1 MHKMNRDDLIKKL
14 KDFFNKNA
22 DFYDIDMAFLYGSW
36 AKGFP
41 KETSDV
47 DIAVYFYPEKD
58 SEDEEFNRIT
68 DISLQLS
75 EIIRKEINI
84 ISIRTDFRK
93 PMLYYNAIALGQ
105 PIYIKNT
112 ERYISLKNEVIY
124 QMEDFSIFGINW
136 QLIAANKNIRR
147 LINA

>member
-1 MHKMNRDDLIKKL
+1 MSRDDLIKKL

-47 DIAVYFYPEKD
+47 DIAVFLYPEKD
-58 SEDEEFNRIT
+58 SDDEEFNMIT

-93 PMLYYNAIALGQ
+93 PMLYYNAIVLSQ

-136 QLIAANKNIRR
+136 QLIVANKNIRR
-147 LINA
+147 LRNA

>member
-1 MHKMNRDDLIKKL
+1 MSRDDLIKKL

-47 DIAVYFYPEKD
+47 DIAVFSYPEKD
-58 SEDEEFNRIT
+58 SEDEEFTMIT

-75 EIIRKEINI
+75 EIIKKEINI
-84 ISIRTDFRK
+84 ISIHTDFRK
-93 PMLYYNAIALGQ
+93 PMLYYNVIVLGQ

-136 QLIAANKNIRR
+136 QLIVANKNIRR
-147 LINA
+147 LRNA

>member
-1 MHKMNRDDLIKKL
+1 MSRDDLIRKL
-14 KDFFNKNA
+14 KSFFDENA
-22 DFYDIDMAFLYGSW
+22 GRYSIDMAFLYGSW

-47 DIAVYFYPEKD
+47 DIAVFLYPEKD
-58 SEDEEFNRIT
+58 SDDEEFNMIT

-93 PMLYYNAIALGQ
+93 PMLYYNAIVLSQ

-136 QLIAANKNIRR
+136 QLIVANKNIRR
-147 LINA
+147 LRNA

>member
-1 MHKMNRDDLIKKL
+1 MNRDDLIKKL

-47 DIAVYFYPEKD
+47 DIAVFFYPEKD
-58 SEDEEFNRIT
+58 SEDSEDDEFNMIT
-68 DISLQLS
+68 DISLKLS

-84 ISIRTDFRK
+84 ISIHTDFRK
-93 PMLYYNAIALGQ
+93 PMLYYNVIVLGQ

-112 ERYISLKNEVIY
+112 ERYISLRNEGIY

-136 QLIAANKNIRR
+136 QLIVANKNIRR
-147 LINA
+147 LRNA

>member
-1 MHKMNRDDLIKKL
+1 MNRDDLIKKL

-47 DIAVYFYPEKD
+47 DIAVFSYPEKD

-75 EIIRKEINI
+75 EIIKKEINI
-84 ISIRTDFRK
+84 ISIYTDFRK
-93 PMLYYNAIALGQ
+93 PMLYYNAIVLGQ

-136 QLIAANKNIRR
+136 QLIVANKNIRR

>member
-1 MHKMNRDDLIKKL
+1 MSGDELIRKL
-14 KDFFNKNA
+14 KSFFDGNA
-22 DFYDIDMAFLYGSW
+22 GRYSIDMAFLYGSW

-47 DIAVYFYPEKD
+47 DIAVFFYPEKD
-58 SEDEEFNRIT
+58 SEDEEFNMIT

-84 ISIRTDFRK
+84 ISIHTDFRK
-93 PMLYYNAIALGQ
+93 PMLYYNAIVLSQ

-124 QMEDFSIFGINW
+124 QMEDFSIFGIGW
-136 QLIAANKNIRR
+136 QLLIAKGSIRR
-147 LINA
+147 LRNA

>member
-1 MHKMNRDDLIKKL
+1 MNRDYLIKKL

-47 DIAVYFYPEKD
+47 DIAVFFYPEKD

-84 ISIRTDFRK
+84 ILIRTDFRK
-93 PMLYYNAIALGQ
+93 PMLYYNAIVLGQ

>member
-1 MHKMNRDDLIKKL
+1 MKMNRDDLIKKL

-47 DIAVYFYPEKD
+47 DIAVFSYPEKD

-75 EIIRKEINI
+75 EIIKKEINI
-84 ISIRTDFRK
+84 ISIYTDFRK
-93 PMLYYNAIALGQ
+93 PMLYYNAIVLGQ

-124 QMEDFSIFGINW
+124 QMEDFSIFGIGW
-136 QLIAANKNIRR
+136 QLLIAKENIRR

>member
-1 MHKMNRDDLIKKL
+1 MSRDDLIRKL
-14 KDFFNKNA
+14 KSFFDENA
-22 DFYDIDMAFLYGSW
+22 GRYSIDMAFLYGSW

-47 DIAVYFYPEKD
+47 DIAVFFYPEKD
-58 SEDEEFNRIT
+58 SDDEEFNMIT

-75 EIIRKEINI
+75 EIMRKEINI
-84 ISIRTDFRK
+84 ILIRTDFRK
-93 PMLYYNAIALGQ
+93 PMLYYNAIVLGQ

-112 ERYISLKNEVIY
+112 ERYISLKNEAIY
-124 QMEDFSIFGINW
+124 QMEDFSIFGIGW
-136 QLIAANKNIRR
+136 QLLIAKENIRR

>member
-1 MHKMNRDDLIKKL
+1 MSRDDLIKKL

-36 AKGFP
+36 ARGFP

-47 DIAVYFYPEKD
+47 DIAVFSYPEKD
-58 SEDEEFNRIT
+58 SEDKEFNIIT
-68 DISLQLS
+68 EISLKLS

-84 ISIRTDFRK
+84 ISIHTDFRK
-93 PMLYYNAIALGQ
+93 PMLYYNVIVLGQ
-105 PIYIKNT
+105 PMYIKNT

-124 QMEDFSIFGINW
+124 QMEDFSLFGINW
-136 QLIAANKNIRR
+136 QLIVANKNIKR
-147 LINA
+147 LRNA

>member
-1 MHKMNRDDLIKKL
+1 MNRDDLIKKL

>member
-1 MHKMNRDDLIKKL
+1 MSRDDLIKKL

-36 AKGFP
+36 ARGFP

-47 DIAVYFYPEKD
+47 DIAVFFYPEKD
-58 SEDEEFNRIT
+58 SEDEEFNIIT
-68 DISLQLS
+68 DISLKLS

-84 ISIRTDFRK
+84 ILIRTDFRK
-93 PMLYYNAIALGQ
+93 PMLYYNAIVLGQ

-124 QMEDFSIFGINW
+124 QMEDFSIFGIGW
-136 QLIAANKNIRR
+136 QLLIAKENIRR

>member
-1 MHKMNRDDLIKKL
+1 MSRDDLIKKL

-47 DIAVYFYPEKD
+47 DIAVFSYPEKD
-58 SEDEEFNRIT
+58 SEDEEFNIIT

-93 PMLYYNAIALGQ
+93 PMLYYNAIVLSQ

-136 QLIAANKNIRR
+136 QLIVANKNIRR
-147 LINA
+147 LRNA

>member
-1 MHKMNRDDLIKKL
+1 MNRDDLIKKL

-47 DIAVYFYPEKD
+47 DIAVFFYPEKD

-84 ISIRTDFRK
+84 ILIRTDFRK
-93 PMLYYNAIALGQ
+93 PMLYYNAIVLGQ

>member
-1 MHKMNRDDLIKKL
+1 MSRDDLIKKL

-22 DFYDIDMAFLYGSW
+22 YFYNIDMAYLYGSW

-41 KETSDV
+41 KEASDI
-47 DIAVYFYPEKD
+47 DIAVFSYPEKD
-58 SEDEEFNRIT
+58 SEDEEFNMVT

-75 EIIRKEINI
+75 EIIRKEINV
-84 ISIRTDFRK
+84 ISIHTDFRK
-93 PMLYYNAIALGQ
+93 PMLYYNVIVLGQ

-112 ERYISLKNEVIY
+112 ERYISLKNEAIY

-136 QLIAANKNIRR
+136 QLIVANKNISRFK
-147 LINA
+147 NA

>member
-1 MHKMNRDDLIKKL
+1 MSRDDLIKKL

-22 DFYDIDMAFLYGSW
+22 GFYDIDMAFLYGSW

-47 DIAVYFYPEKD
+47 DIAIFSYPEKD
-58 SEDEEFNRIT
+58 SEDEEFNMIT

-75 EIIRKEINI
+75 EMIRKEINI
-84 ISIRTDFRK
+84 ISIHTDFRK
-93 PMLYYNAIALGQ
+93 PMLYYNVIVLGQ

-136 QLIAANKNIRR
+136 QLIVANKNMRR
-147 LINA
+147 LRNA

>member
-1 MHKMNRDDLIKKL
+1 
-14 KDFFNKNA
+14 
-22 DFYDIDMAFLYGSW
+22 MAFLYGSW

-47 DIAVYFYPEKD
+47 DIAVFFYPEKD

-84 ISIRTDFRK
+84 ILIRTDFRK
-93 PMLYYNAIALGQ
+93 PMLYYNAIVLGQ

>member
-1 MHKMNRDDLIKKL
+1 MNRDDLIKKL

-22 DFYDIDMAFLYGSW
+22 DFYDIYMAFLYGSW

-47 DIAVYFYPEKD
+47 DIAVFSYPEKD

-75 EIIRKEINI
+75 EIIKKEINI
-84 ISIRTDFRK
+84 ISIYTDFRK
-93 PMLYYNAIALGQ
+93 PMLYYNAIVLGQ

-136 QLIAANKNIRR
+136 QLIVANKNIRR